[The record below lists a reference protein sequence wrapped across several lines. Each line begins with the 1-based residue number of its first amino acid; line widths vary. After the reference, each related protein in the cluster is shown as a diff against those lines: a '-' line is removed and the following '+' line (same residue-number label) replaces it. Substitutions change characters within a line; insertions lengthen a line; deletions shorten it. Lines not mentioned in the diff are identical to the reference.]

1 MTDLDLTR
9 YEGHTEGP
17 WQVNKLPHQTL
28 YTCDTFIEPSV
39 AAVWANG
46 PDAALIADA
55 PLLLAEVRRLRVE
68 LDELRDGVEA
78 AGLEYREDDGPAS
91 YWRNTPALDA
101 EHELRALR
109 QSHAR
114 LLAAAKQVDNWIVP
128 RCICSPGAKCLGCK
142 LRAAVAEAEALNG
155 E

>member
-1 MTDLDLTR
+1 MTDLDLSK
-9 YEGHTEGP
+9 YEGAE
-17 WQVNKLPHQTL
+17 
-28 YTCDTFIEPSV
+28 
-39 AAVWANG
+39 NG
-46 PDAALIADA
+46 CALGVIQGRHCPRCRVKRDAL
-55 PLLLAEVRRLRVE
+55 LLLAEVRRLRVE

-114 LLAAAKQVDNWIVP
+114 LLAAIKADIEHKT
-128 RCICSPGAKCLGCK
+128 SPE

>member
-17 WQVNKLPHQTL
+17 WSEPEFDCNPGDQGWWIRNGRAGSDEYAVAV
-28 YTCDTFIEPSV
+28 TFYGNPRDV
-39 AAVWANG
+39 A
-46 PDAALIADA
+46 DARLIADA

-91 YWRNTPALDA
+91 
-101 EHELRALR
+101 
-109 QSHAR
+109 
-114 LLAAAKQVDNWIVP
+114 LLAQHS
-128 RCICSPGAKCLGCK
+128 RTRR
-142 LRAAVAEAEALNG
+142 RA
-155 E
+155 